1 MVKLYRSQNIKIN
14 ICKASSNL
22 KNQYQMNDL
31 EPFFFFHFYQYF
43 HFVINCFDFLTNCHI
58 IINAFQISIDYAM
71 IKLYRSQKMKM
82 RLCKASSNLESQ
94 YQMNDLDLFLGVLFC

>member
-31 EPFFFFHFYQYF
+31 EPFFKIHFYQYF
-43 HFVINCFDFLTNCHI
+43 HFVIICFDFLTNCHI
-58 IINAFQISIDYAM
+58 IINVFQISIDSPM

-82 RLCKASSNLESQ
+82 NLCKASSNLESQ
-94 YQMNDLDLFLGVLFC
+94 YQMNDVDVFLGVPFC